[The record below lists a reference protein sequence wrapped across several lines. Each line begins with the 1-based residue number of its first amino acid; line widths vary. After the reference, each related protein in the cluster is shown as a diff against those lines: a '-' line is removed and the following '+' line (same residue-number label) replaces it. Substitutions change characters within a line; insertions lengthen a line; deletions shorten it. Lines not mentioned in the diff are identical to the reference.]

1 MNLSQRLDEYLQRH
15 SRIFLLVVIILAITA
30 VIVLLGGFRDVGLVY
45 KAF

>member
-1 MNLSQRLDEYLQRH
+1 MNLTQRLDEYLQRH
-15 SRIFLLVVIILAITA
+15 PRIFLLVIVVLAVTA